1 MKKVPMAAVILLVGA
16 VIAFFAYTNW
26 GSVAQLSS
34 ADPVSINPKAFEGFE
49 KCSSSK
55 ELIEIIDNLFSN
67 EEPIVKE
74 EWAWVYAVKSE
85 FMGLPVEAIELG
97 VCDSSGER
105 GCGWSMYTALV
116 IIKPLAETKKYLED
130 KTGIDFTQ
138 EERDMEAEVTLR
150 PILAAGGTE
159 EKSILFCDSGSL

>member
-1 MKKVPMAAVILLVGA
+1 MKKAPLLAVILLVGA

-26 GSVAQLSS
+26 DRVAQLSGS
-34 ADPVSINPKAFEGFE
+34 DSVAINPKAFEGFE
-49 KCSSSK
+49 KCGASK
-55 ELIEIIDNLFSN
+55 ELIEITDSLFADR
-67 EEPIVKE
+67 EPIVKE

-116 IIKPLAETKKYLED
+116 ITKPLAETKKYLED

-138 EERDMEAEVTLR
+138 EERDMDAEVTLR